1 MHDDIKQGGTG
12 HVYRVDKF
20 VVPNSARDEFL
31 SRVKATHAVLRK
43 QAGFVRDNLLEQV
56 AGPGEFNF
64 VTVAEWESQA
74 HMEEARSAVVALHKQ
89 SNFNPQELFRRL
101 GIKADIANYKQ
112 VDD

>member
-1 MHDDIKQGGTG
+1 MHNDIKQGGTG

-31 SRVKATHAVLRK
+31 SRVKATHDVLRK
-43 QAGFVRDNLLEQV
+43 QTGFVRDNLLEQF

-64 VTVAEWESQA
+64 VTVVEWESQA
-74 HMEEARSAVVALHKQ
+74 HIEEARSAVVAMQKQ
-89 SNFNPQELFRRL
+89 SNFNPQEMFQHL

-112 VDD
+112 IDA